1 MSKNARVV
9 GDRLRNREDPFSS
22 LACKP
27 DWRLHKIVCYGAGFF
42 CSSPIMRDQEDGR
55 DPMATIVEGREVD
68 ASPDDVWDIV
78 SDVDRD
84 PEYWSG
90 LASIRN
96 IRKEGNLVERE
107 VVVGFMGR
115 KGTQRIELVP
125 KESIQMSM
133 IDGPLRGSRQIK
145 LIPLGARK
153 TKIDVSWDI
162 QFSEI
167 PVFAQ
172 EFVRSRLKEGTIEAL
187 DKIAKTAKD
196 PRKKLHA

>member
-1 MSKNARVV
+1 
-9 GDRLRNREDPFSS
+9 
-22 LACKP
+22 
-27 DWRLHKIVCYGAGFF
+27 
-42 CSSPIMRDQEDGR
+42 
-55 DPMATIVEGREVD
+55 
-68 ASPDDVWDIV
+68 
-78 SDVDRD
+78 
-84 PEYWSG
+84 
-90 LASIRN
+90 
-96 IRKEGNLVERE
+96 
-107 VVVGFMGR
+107 MGR